1 MYSAAWL
8 QQKGKNEDQCI
19 REYIALFA
27 LCDPPYA
34 QIVDQ
39 IVTGKIKNIK
49 IEDTSNKAGGIMSKS
64 VPRPKAEDPSQYIQ
78 SLN

>member
-1 MYSAAWL
+1 MM
-8 QQKGKNEDQCI
+8 
-19 REYIALFA
+19 EYIALFA
-27 LCDPPYA
+27 LNDAQFA

-64 VPRPKAEDPSQYIQ
+64 VPRPKVEDQSSYIS

>member
-1 MYSAAWL
+1 MM
-8 QQKGKNEDQCI
+8 
-19 REYIALFA
+19 EYVAFFA
-27 LCDPPYA
+27 LCDPQFA

-49 IEDTSNKAGGIMSKS
+49 IDDRSNKAGGIMSKS
-64 VPRPKAEDPSQYIQ
+64 VPRPKVEDQSPYIQ